1 LIKFI
6 YPSPMSL
13 PLCFETICVQNRRLI
28 NLAYHEARLNKTRTE
43 LFGFKDF
50 WDLSKLITVPD
61 FITDAPHKCR
71 LAYGEDIIDIKWEPY
86 SFRTITKIQRVYDD
100 TIDYSYKYNDR
111 TTLNNLYE
119 KRRDA
124 EEILIIKNGMVTD
137 TLYCNVAF
145 LKDGKWFTPDSPL
158 LPGTQR
164 AFLLNS
170 GIIEEAH
177 ILEKD
182 IQKYS
187 HIKLFNAMIS
197 WENGLMLE
205 TKFIS

>member
-1 LIKFI
+1 
-6 YPSPMSL
+6 MSL

-43 LFGFKDF
+43 LFGLKDL

-61 FITDAPHKCR
+61 SVIDAPHKCR
-71 LAYGEDIIDIKWEPY
+71 VTYGEGIDNIKWEPY
-86 SFRTITKIQRVYDD
+86 NFRTITKIQRVYDN

-111 TTLNNLYE
+111 TNLNILYE
-119 KRRDA
+119 QRNSA

-145 LKDGKWFTPDSPL
+145 LKDDKWFTPESPL

-164 AFLLNS
+164 AFLLDS

-187 HIKLFNAMIS
+187 YIKLFNAMIS
-197 WENGLMLE
+197 WENGPLLE
-205 TKFIS
+205 VKAIL

>member
-1 LIKFI
+1 
-6 YPSPMSL
+6 MSL

-43 LFGFKDF
+43 LFGLKDL
-50 WDLSKLITVPD
+50 WDLSKLIMVPD
-61 FITDAPHKCR
+61 SVTDAPHKCR
-71 LAYGEDIIDIKWEPY
+71 VTYGEGIDNIKWEPY
-86 SFRTITKIQRVYDD
+86 NFRTITKIQRVYDN

-111 TTLNNLYE
+111 TNLNILYE
-119 KRRDA
+119 QRNSA

-145 LKDGKWFTPDSPL
+145 LKDDKWFTPDSPL
-158 LPGTQR
+158 LSGTQR
-164 AFLLNS
+164 AFLLDS

-182 IQKYS
+182 IQKYN
-187 HIKLFNAMIS
+187 HIKLFNAMVD
-197 WENGLMLE
+197 WNNGPMLE
-205 TKFIS
+205 TKFIF